1 MFDVVSPYRLYYN
14 KKRLSALRRYI
25 MKTKSKLLTLLILSA
40 STAAAT
46 AVINK
51 FVKLSASSKNILSD
65 AKSLC
70 YKWRFGNIH
79 YTKSGTG
86 KPLLLIHDLT
96 AYSNGYEWNSMISLL
111 KEQYTVYTIDLL
123 GCGRSEKPDLTY
135 TNYLYVQMI
144 SDFIKSEIGHRTNV
158 IATGASSALALMA
171 CNNAPELFDQIML
184 INPESLMTCSQIPNN
199 HSKVYK
205 FILDLPILGTL
216 LYHIS
221 VSKQSITEEFSR
233 NYYFNPYSVK
243 SSIIDAY
250 YESAHL
256 GESPKSLYASVKCNY
271 TKCNVTN
278 ALKKINNSIYI
289 TGGEEMDRINEV
301 ITEYQKYN
309 PAIESSLVP
318 KSKYLPQ
325 LENPN
330 SLYQIIQM
338 YFL

>member
-1 MFDVVSPYRLYYN
+1 
-14 KKRLSALRRYI
+14 
-25 MKTKSKLLTLLILSA
+25 MKTKNKLLTLLILSA
-40 STAAAT
+40 SAATAT

-51 FVKLSASSKNILSD
+51 CIKISAVSKNLLTD

-79 YTKSGTG
+79 YTKAGTG

-96 AYSNGYEWNSMISLL
+96 AYSNGYEWNQMISSL
-111 KEQYTVYTIDLL
+111 KDHYTIYTIDLL

-158 IATGASSALALMA
+158 IASGSSSALAVMA

-184 INPESLMTCSQIPNN
+184 INPDSLLACSQIPNK
-199 HSKVYK
+199 HGKLYK

-216 LYHIS
+216 LYHIAT
-221 VSKQSITEEFSR
+221 SKQAIMEEFTT
-233 NYYFNPYSVK
+233 NYYYNPYSVK
-243 SSIIDAY
+243 SSLIDTY

-271 TKCNVTN
+271 TKCNIVN

-289 TGGEEMDRINEV
+289 VGGSEIENIEEMIR
-301 ITEYQKYN
+301 EYQKYN
-309 PAIESSLVP
+309 PAIESSLISS
-318 KSKYLPQ
+318 SKYLPQ
-325 LENPN
+325 MENPSELFN
-330 SLYQIIQM
+330 IIQM
-338 YFL
+338 FFV